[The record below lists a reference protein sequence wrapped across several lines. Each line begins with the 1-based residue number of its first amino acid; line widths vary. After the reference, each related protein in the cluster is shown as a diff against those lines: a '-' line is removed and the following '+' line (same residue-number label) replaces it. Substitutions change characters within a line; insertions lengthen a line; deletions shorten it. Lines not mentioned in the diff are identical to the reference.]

1 MPRSF
6 LHGAY
11 EEESECRIRTDGCF
25 CGGVLMSL
33 LFCCGLTL
41 SASYGSPVAADEAV
55 WIGPQYN
62 DDLERVSDD
71 WFSRV
76 EPPPDPDGII
86 RYKYINWDS
95 HVLPSKNT
103 ESTRIENGESA
114 VISGDGPYAE
124 GAQGGNKLLIAGGS
138 KVILRAGT
146 LVADIESIGDASAG
160 FFVQENGEHT
170 VNQMLTIGVHGN
182 YTLKDGTLAIERGS
196 GEIQND
202 GVFEYRGGYSP
213 APSSTMVEPSS
224 I

>member
-76 EPPPDPDGII
+76 EPPLILMASFAINTLIGIHM
-86 RYKYINWDS
+86 YY
-95 HVLPSKNT
+95 LPRIQRARESKT
-103 ESTRIENGESA
+103 
-114 VISGDGPYAE
+114 V
-124 GAQGGNKLLIAGGS
+124 
-138 KVILRAGT
+138 KVR
-146 LVADIESIGDASAG
+146 
-160 FFVQENGEHT
+160 
-170 VNQMLTIGVHGN
+170 
-182 YTLKDGTLAIERGS
+182 
-196 GEIQND
+196 
-202 GVFEYRGGYSP
+202 
-213 APSSTMVEPSS
+213 
-224 I
+224 

>member
-114 VISGDGPYAE
+114 VISGDGRMAL
-124 GAQGGNKLLIAGGS
+124 N
-138 KVILRAGT
+138 
-146 LVADIESIGDASAG
+146 
-160 FFVQENGEHT
+160 
-170 VNQMLTIGVHGN
+170 
-182 YTLKDGTLAIERGS
+182 
-196 GEIQND
+196 
-202 GVFEYRGGYSP
+202 
-213 APSSTMVEPSS
+213 
-224 I
+224 